1 MTAQN
6 TRQNTGYSK
15 MLILSRK
22 KDEGIIIGDNIKI
35 FINEIKNDGT
45 VKIGIDAPKEI
56 KVYREELYNEIL
68 EANKASSHI
77 DNEILK
83 KLKNIKISD

>member
-1 MTAQN
+1 
-6 TRQNTGYSK
+6 

-35 FINEIKNDGT
+35 FINEIKYDGT

>member
-1 MTAQN
+1 MAQIMKPSI
-6 TRQNTGYSK
+6 GFFK

-22 KDEGIIIGDNIKI
+22 KDEGIVIGDNIRI

-45 VKIGIDAPKEI
+45 VKIGIDAPKEV
-56 KVYREELYNEIL
+56 KVYREELYNDIL

-77 DNEILK
+77 DNDILEKLK
-83 KLKNIKISD
+83 KIKISD